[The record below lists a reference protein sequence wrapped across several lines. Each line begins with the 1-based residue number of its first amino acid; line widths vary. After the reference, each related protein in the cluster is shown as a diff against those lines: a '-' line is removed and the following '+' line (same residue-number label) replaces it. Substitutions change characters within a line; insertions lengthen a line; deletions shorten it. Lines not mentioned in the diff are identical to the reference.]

1 MPKRP
6 SLAHPITP
14 QTPGPAAHHTT
25 AVVPHRGGGLYEDM
39 PDVTELNRTPS
50 RSPPPP
56 PPLGR
61 RPRARNPARIL
72 TRPPHSP
79 LQARQPRAG
88 NPAGFLPRLPRSS
101 DPTRFTNPR
110 LFQRRP
116 LTLAPVGIRR
126 TYPAAAA
133 ATAGDTKQA
142 GASAAVPA
150 AAAAAAGDTKQELG
164 SAVSPLRRRAKS
176 ATGRSTQGPRHRA
189 APIEPAA
196 APLRQP
202 RRQRARS
209 ATREEVLESSMT
221 SLRECFR
228 VLENVKH
235 SLAAGTPAAPLAP
248 AAPVPRTAP
257 MAPTAAPPYAPP
269 YRVSSPV
276 QNPQSTLADLL
287 RDDTQSRKRLVK

>member
-1 MPKRP
+1 M
-6 SLAHPITP
+6 
-14 QTPGPAAHHTT
+14 
-25 AVVPHRGGGLYEDM
+25 YEDM
-39 PDVTELNRTPS
+39 PDFTDRNRTPS

-56 PPLGR
+56 PPLSR
-61 RPRARNPARIL
+61 RPRARNPAR
-72 TRPPHSP
+72 
-79 LQARQPRAG
+79 
-88 NPAGFLPRLPRSS
+88 FLPRLPRSS

-116 LTLAPVGIRR
+116 LTQARLAPVGIRR

-133 ATAGDTKQA
+133 AAAGDTKQA
-142 GASAAVPA
+142 GASAAVPE
-150 AAAAAAGDTKQELG
+150 AAAAAAGDTKQELV
-164 SAVSPLRRRAKS
+164 SAMSTPRRRARS
-176 ATGRSTQGPRHRA
+176 ATGRSTQAPRHRA
-189 APIEPAA
+189 ATVEPAA

-209 ATREEVLESSMT
+209 ATREEVLETSMT
-221 SLRECFR
+221 SLRECFQ
-228 VLENVKH
+228 VLEDVKR

-257 MAPTAAPPYAPP
+257 MAPTAVPPYAPP